1 MIVEIDEFLNAVEL
15 EKAGKAKLPK
25 INLKKF
31 HVIPFPS
38 IHSGNHHQ
46 FASAVDDNPGL
57 SDVDIFNYL
66 RYFLEGPVAGA
77 IRGLPLTTENHE
89 SVKAILKKRFGQP
102 QIFSNH

>member
-15 EKAGKAKLPK
+15 EKAGKVKLPK

-38 IHSGNHHQ
+38 IHSGTHHQ

-57 SDVDIFNYL
+57 SDADIFNYL
-66 RYFLEGPVAGA
+66 RYF
-77 IRGLPLTTENHE
+77 
-89 SVKAILKKRFGQP
+89 
-102 QIFSNH
+102 